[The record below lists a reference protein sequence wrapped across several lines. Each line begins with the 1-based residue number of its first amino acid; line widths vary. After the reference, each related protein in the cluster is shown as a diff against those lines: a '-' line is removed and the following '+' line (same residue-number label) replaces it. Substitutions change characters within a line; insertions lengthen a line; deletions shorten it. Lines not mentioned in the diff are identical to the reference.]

1 MITSLISVFT
11 MIIEVLLA
19 FRIIFR
25 LFGASEI
32 SLVDLVYRLS
42 DPLVA
47 PFVGLVAAARYGQ
60 YLVEWSSIIALFVYG
75 LVSFLLMELIAALT
89 VRFRR

>member
-47 PFVGLVAAARYGQ
+47 PFVGLVTSGRYGQ